1 MDKVIR
7 QLTPKE
13 RILKTVERLFCE
25 QGYLSTGINQII
37 AEAQVAK
44 ASFYQHFSSKEGL
57 ILEYLE
63 THASSLDSLLKQLD
77 QEHSDSRAKIIALF
91 DSLANLVE
99 QTNFQGC
106 IFLNIS
112 AEFSDS
118 ESRPRKLIAQCKNNL
133 KVYIEQC
140 VLDVLP
146 EDIEPKIAQVKAI
159 TVYLLLE
166 GALVESR
173 VHHDLWPFEISKAA
187 VSQLL
192 S

>member
-1 MDKVIR
+1 MDQVIK
-7 QLTPKE
+7 QLAPKE

-63 THASSLDSLLKQLD
+63 NYANSLSKLLKQLD
-77 QEHSDSRAKIIALF
+77 KKHPNSGTKIIALF
-91 DSLANLVE
+91 DAMAYSVE
-99 QTNFQGC
+99 QSNFQGC
-106 IFLNIS
+106 MFLNMS
-112 AEFSDS
+112 AEFSDF

-133 KVYIEQC
+133 KVYVEQC
-140 VLDVLP
+140 TLNALP
-146 EDIEPKIAQVKAI
+146 ENTEPRVAQVKATAI
-159 TVYLLLE
+159 YLLLE

-173 VHHDLWPFEISKAA
+173 IHHDLWPFEASKAA
-187 VSQLL
+187 AIQLL
-192 S
+192 G

>member
-1 MDKVIR
+1 MDEVIR

-63 THASSLDSLLKQLD
+63 TYARSLDSLLKQLD
-77 QEHSDSRAKIIALF
+77 QEHSDSRAKMIALF
-91 DSLANLVE
+91 DTLANLVV

-146 EDIEPKIAQVKAI
+146 EDIEPKIAQVKA
-159 TVYLLLE
+159 TAVYLLLE

-173 VHHDLWPFEISKAA
+173 VQHNLWPFEVSKGA